1 MTLLIPTPPSTSQT
15 SVERRLDKFLQD
27 VRNGKREPS
36 IVSPQTLDG
45 LSPDDKEVWRTIRKE
60 LEDIGI
66 TVTDFDAN
74 KAFIFERF
82 TNTVKAG
89 AFQEEEMPSP
99 SDLTCTSKI
108 QSRVRSLSSFKIDE
122 SNLDTTSGVDVPLV
136 SAKHKK
142 IDFKSLAS
150 KQKAAASNITRQIS
164 RIAILI
170 AALSRPKKRL
180 SAAVD
185 KKDVF
190 EVRKILSTPASPRAL
205 NERSLC
211 KKLYVASSL
220 GRLDLTEVIVYA
232 GVDLNPT
239 QINVGFV
246 SPLMPAV
253 EFQNESMAR

>member
-1 MTLLIPTPPSTSQT
+1 M
-15 SVERRLDKFLQD
+15 
-27 VRNGKREPS
+27 KREPS
-36 IVSPQTLDG
+36 IVSPQS
-45 LSPDDKEVWRTIRKE
+45 LSPDDKEIWRTIRKE

-66 TVTDFDAN
+66 TVADFDAN

-108 QSRVRSLSSFKIDE
+108 QSRVRSLSRFKIDE
-122 SNLDTTSGVDVPLV
+122 SNLDTTSDVDMPLV
-136 SAKHKK
+136 PAKHKK

-205 NERSLC
+205 NERSLY
-211 KKLYVASSL
+211 KELYVASSL
-220 GRLDLTEVIVYA
+220 GSLDLTEAILYA

-239 QINVGFV
+239 QINVEFI